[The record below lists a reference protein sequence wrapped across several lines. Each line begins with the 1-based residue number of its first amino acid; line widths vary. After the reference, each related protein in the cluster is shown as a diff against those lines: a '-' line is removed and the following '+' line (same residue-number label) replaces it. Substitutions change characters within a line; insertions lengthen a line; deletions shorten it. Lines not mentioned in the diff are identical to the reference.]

1 MSQQDFSNWDNVRI
15 APRRDG
21 QGDWTVADYKK
32 LTFDTEEDWQ
42 TAVTIFEDRIR
53 EQFLNIA
60 DAIEDMPFAGFAVM
74 ALDCLLIETLNQFY
88 HGVSETPR
96 RCGEG
101 YFVEFLTRP
110 PFKDDFDDNKAKKF
124 YDHVRNDIL
133 HQAETKEN
141 TRIRTDSEPPI
152 VQLTPDEKGLIINRK
167 KFHQKL
173 KDAFEQYVR
182 DLRGP
187 KNSQIREHFRR
198 KMDSICRIS

>member
-1 MSQQDFSNWDNVRI
+1 MIQQDFSNWDNVRI

-32 LTFDTEEDWQ
+32 LTFDTEEDWR

-53 EQFLNIA
+53 ERFLNIV
-60 DAIEDMPFAGFAVM
+60 DAIENMPYAGFAVM

-88 HGVSETPR
+88 RGVSETPIGQGR
-96 RCGEG
+96 R
-101 YFVEFLTRP
+101 YFVEFLKRL
-110 PFKDDFDDNKAKKF
+110 PFEFTEEVATKF
-124 YDHVRNDIL
+124 YDHVRNGIL

-141 TRIRTDSEPPI
+141 TRIRTDSELPL

-182 DLRGP
+182 DLRDP
-187 KNSQIREHFRR
+187 KNSELREHLRR

>member
-32 LTFDTEEDWQ
+32 LAFNTEEDWQ
-42 TAVTIFEDRIR
+42 TAVTSFEDRIR
-53 EQFLNIA
+53 ERFLNIV
-60 DAIEDMPFAGFAVM
+60 DAIENMPYAGFAVM
-74 ALDCLLIETLNQFY
+74 ALDCLLIETLDQFY
-88 HGVSETPR
+88 HGVSETPIGQGR
-96 RCGEG
+96 G
-101 YFVEFLTRP
+101 YFVDFLKRP
-110 PFKDDFDDNKAKKF
+110 PFEFTEEVATKF
-124 YDHVRNDIL
+124 YDHVRNGIL

-141 TRIRTDSEPPI
+141 TRIRTDSELPL

-182 DLRGP
+182 DLRDP
-187 KNSQIREHFRR
+187 KNSKLREHLRR